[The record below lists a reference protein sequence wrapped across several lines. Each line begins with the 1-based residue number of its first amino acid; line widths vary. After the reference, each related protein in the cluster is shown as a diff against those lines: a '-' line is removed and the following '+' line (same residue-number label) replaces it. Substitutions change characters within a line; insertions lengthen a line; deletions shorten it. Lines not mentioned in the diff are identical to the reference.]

1 MLLRRSLR
9 LLLVASALLCWP
21 QSESVSMPEPR
32 WVAPRPS
39 QHGEA
44 SYYADAFHG
53 RTTASGERF
62 DMHELTAAHRKLAFG
77 TQVRVTNLDNG
88 RAVVVRINDRGPYY
102 GERVID
108 LSYGAARELGMVD
121 AGVVPVDI
129 EILRPQPA
137 LATLSASDVL
147 TVAALR
153 ATTAEVR

>member
-9 LLLVASALLCWP
+9 SLLVAIALICWP

-77 TQVRVTNLDNG
+77 TQVRVRNLDNG

-108 LSYGAARELGMVD
+108 LSYGAARELHMVD

-129 EILRPQPA
+129 EILPPQA
-137 LATLSASDVL
+137 TLATLSTSDVI
-147 TVAALR
+147 TVAALP
-153 ATTAEVR
+153 ATTAEAR

>member
-1 MLLRRSLR
+1 MV
-9 LLLVASALLCWP
+9 LVCWV

-32 WVAPRPS
+32 WVAPKPL

-44 SYYADAFHG
+44 SFYADAFHG

-77 TQVRVTNLDNG
+77 TQVRVTNRDNG

-108 LSYGAARELGMVD
+108 LSYGAARELHMVD

-129 EILRPQPA
+129 AILHPHAALPTLPA
-137 LATLSASDVL
+137 SEVV

-153 ATTAEVR
+153 ATTAEAR

>member
-1 MLLRRSLR
+1 MLLRRFVRS
-9 LLLVASALLCWP
+9 LLVAIALICWP

-32 WVAPRPS
+32 WVAPRPA

-53 RTTASGERF
+53 RTTASGEPF

-108 LSYGAARELGMVD
+108 LSYGAASELMMVD

-129 EILRPQPA
+129 EILPPQPA
-137 LATLSASDVL
+137 LATLSASDVV

-153 ATTAEVR
+153 ATTAAVR

>member
-1 MLLRRSLR
+1 MRAV
-9 LLLVASALLCWP
+9 LVASALLCWP
-21 QSESVSMPEPR
+21 QSGSVSLPEPR
-32 WVAPRPS
+32 PIAPKPS
-39 QHGEA
+39 QYGEA
-44 SYYADAFHG
+44 SFYADAFHG

-77 TQVRVTNLDNG
+77 THVRVTNLENG

-108 LSYGAARELGMVD
+108 LSYGAARELRMVD

-129 EILRPQPA
+129 EILRPHPLAAQP
-137 LATLSASDVL
+137 ASDVI

-153 ATTAEVR
+153 TPAVEVR